1 MREASSSA
9 GQERQEMATRTYTT
23 PQRKSGEESEFSGPP
38 AETDDD
44 SLILWMLSLTSAQ
57 RLEVAQGFADS
68 VAVLRRGRRV

>member
-1 MREASSSA
+1 
-9 GQERQEMATRTYTT
+9 MATQAPTT
-23 PQRKSGEESEFSGPP
+23 PQSKSGEEPGSFDPP

-68 VAVLRRGRRV
+68 VAMLRRGKGERGKGGGRVASSP